1 MTWSTRELADLAGTT
16 VNTIRHYHSR
26 GLLDA
31 PERRYNGYKQYR
43 IQHLVRL
50 LKVRRIVE
58 LGVPLAQVEAAGN
71 DGQALHGTLRQ
82 LDASLAVEIE
92 RMHRKRSD
100 IAAILRVHAPVDTP
114 RGFESVVAELS
125 DADLS
130 LLHIYGRLYDES
142 ELAGLKELVAT
153 EPIQVRREFDALRS
167 DADEAVRHDVADR
180 MAAETANWRSVER
193 HGLTHDIP
201 RRRRNERETRIAI
214 AEALDEL
221 YNPAQRDVLRRV
233 AASISRARRSVR
245 TSESDHLNADLLTC
259 A

>member
-43 IQHLVRL
+43 VQHLVRL

-71 DGQALHGTLRQ
+71 DGHALLGTLRQ
-82 LDASLAVEIE
+82 LDASLAAEIK

-114 RGFESVVAELS
+114 RGFESVVADLS

-130 LLHIYGRLYDES
+130 LIHIYSRLYDEREVFS
-142 ELAGLKELVAT
+142 LKTLVAR
-153 EPIQVRREFDALRS
+153 EPVQIRREFAALRS
-167 DADEAVRHDVADR
+167 DADEAVRQYVADR

-193 HGLTHDIP
+193 DELTQDVP
-201 RRRRNERETRIAI
+201 RWHPNEGATRRAI
-214 AEALDEL
+214 AEALNEL
-221 YNPAQRDVLRRV
+221 YNPAQRDVLLR
-233 AASISRARRSVR
+233 ASASISAAPRSLPMAEAHHQN
-245 TSESDHLNADLLTC
+245 TSLLTC